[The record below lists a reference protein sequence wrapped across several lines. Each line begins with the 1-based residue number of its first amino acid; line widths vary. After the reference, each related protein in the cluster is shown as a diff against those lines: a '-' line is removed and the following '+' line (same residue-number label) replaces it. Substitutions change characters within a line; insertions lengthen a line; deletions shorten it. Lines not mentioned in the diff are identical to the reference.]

1 VSFLHSGTLYF
12 VVAIVVFFLALRLF
26 LYLFVRSVRRRAGL
40 PDRNGFFRNSQYY
53 DGQPGPNQPGR
64 GHHGGHHGG
73 GFGGHHGGF
82 GGGGGHGGGGHGG
95 HGGGGGGGDGGGGGG
110 GGGHHG

>member
-12 VVAIVVFFLALRLF
+12 VVAIVVFFVALRLF
-26 LYLFVRSVRRRAGL
+26 LYLFVRSARRRAGL
-40 PDRNGFFRNSQYY
+40 PNHGGYFRNGQDF
-53 DGQPGPNQPGR
+53 DGGPNQPGS

-95 HGGGGGGGDGGGGGG
+95 HGGGGGGGGDGGGG